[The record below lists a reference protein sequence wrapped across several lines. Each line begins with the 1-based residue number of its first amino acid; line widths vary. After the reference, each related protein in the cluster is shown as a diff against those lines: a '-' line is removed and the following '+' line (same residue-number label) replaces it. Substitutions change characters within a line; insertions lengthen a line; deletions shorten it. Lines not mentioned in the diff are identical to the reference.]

1 MKKSFLLFICSLLIS
16 GLFAQS
22 DSTKSDKKIKSKAKV
37 LFSINSDMWL
47 NAENDIDIKPISLGM
62 ELFSVSKKYFGKSPV
77 GIMYGLGVTCH
88 NINYNM
94 FLSYDTLNRT
104 VLSKIPDSLNTKKN
118 KLSVSYL
125 DIPLEIFFS
134 PKKGKSFNISAGMK
148 AGYLINT
155 HTKYKGK
162 NPDGSGNDLKTK
174 TANIKN
180 VEPFRYGITGRI
192 GYGAV
197 SISCY
202 YSLSSLF
209 KEDKARLKE
218 FTPFTIGITFLFL

>member
-1 MKKSFLLFICSLLIS
+1 MCSLLIT

-22 DSTKSDKKIKSKAKV
+22 DSTKKFKSKAKV

-47 NAENDIDIKPISLGM
+47 NAANNIDVKPISLGA

-77 GIMYGLGVTCH
+77 GIMYGLGITSH

-94 FLSYDTLNRT
+94 FLSNDIFNRT
-104 VLSKIPDSLNTKKN
+104 VFTEIPDSLKMKKN
-118 KLSVSYL
+118 KLSVTYL

-134 PKKGKSFNISAGMK
+134 PKKGKSINISAGMK
-148 AGYLINT
+148 AGYLINS

-162 NPDGSGNDLKTK
+162 NPDGSGNNLKTK

-180 VEPFRYGITGRI
+180 IEPFRYGITGRI
-192 GYGAV
+192 GYGNI

-209 KEDKARLKE
+209 KENKTTDVNQQILKE
-218 FTPFTIGITFLFL
+218 YIPFTIGITFLFL